1 MINKINSLEYWDR
14 RFQEDWESVNGRHQS
29 RFFSRIAVKNL
40 PDWLVREI
48 KSEKL
53 SIIDW
58 GCALGDGTDLIKSC
72 FPDSQV
78 IGVDFSKSA
87 VDDAIKHYASIEFRC
102 EDWMSSFAESGVKYS
117 DIVFSSNVLEHF
129 EDWKAVLFNLIF
141 KAEKALILAL
151 PFKEED
157 RDLEHFVSFYEHS
170 FSLVLEEGFVLAW
183 AKVVDC
189 RDIENTR
196 WSGDQII
203 LVYAKADWL
212 KALNLTLG
220 ESGFLFNDDF
230 SDLKLIEKF
239 GDFLKDFL
247 RDKERLLE
255 NDKRLQQS
263 IVDLE
268 YSFGLEKK
276 SLFEEISRL
285 ENDRDAF
292 LGQLKGLEV
301 ELDNARLAISNSD
314 LDHKNLFSEIDA
326 LTQSRDDLI
335 NKLSRLED
343 EINQSWQEKLSE
355 SEILLATLKQEN
367 EENLLIESEQQ
378 DRLREEIRWLDRE
391 FKQYQ
396 NEQHE
401 SLVKER
407 LQHEENYKNQKNDL
421 KEKIQYLDDLLGISQ
436 SKLRAI
442 ESENSEL
449 KQKCYESAVR
459 FSDFELALSKIESDK
474 RALEA
479 ELFQTNKNHMDYVL
493 NSDSNLKQIKL
504 ELERSDFLLGKAEAD
519 KRQFEIDLWNEKSSY
534 QRFVDDSKSLQE
546 QLNRAITEETEKSGL
561 LKMNLE
567 ESRRIH
573 DQDLALLNEIG
584 PLLKGL
590 NEEVDRLRSGF
601 LFKIFLFFIPSAK
614 AYVPRVFSSRLND
627 YLKAYQVN
635 MDSKINIEELLSL
648 HGDEFIRKAYWCALR
663 REPDF
668 SGYEEY
674 KKQLDRGVAK
684 IDIVKQLVSSKEG
697 QALENN
703 IVGLGAKMF
712 AHKLTMMPL
721 LKLFSRG
728 TWLDRRLNVIEERLF
743 QIGDAVDRYIPKLQ
757 RGVAESAAS
766 VSSKEAMIVE
776 LQENLSNKDMSIFEL
791 NNILSEKQ
799 AVIDRFSLSKDLTW
813 EQFNFHILSKREFY
827 KGIFVQ
833 ELVIDWDVPL
843 YQRPQH
849 IAAAFGRLGYL
860 VIYLTDNWS
869 GDNVDGFRQ
878 VSQNVW
884 LTNQIDKV
892 SGIENVV
899 RSLYST
905 AYANTPERLMANGRR
920 GTIIYE
926 YIDHI
931 DPKISGDE
939 GVARLINLQKWAFSG
954 GADYVVASANI
965 LATEAI
971 NEVGE
976 CKVILAQ
983 NGVDTRH
990 YRNPVHNSTQLPQ
1003 NLIDF
1008 KNKYTKIVGYFGA
1021 LAPWLWYDVIAEL
1034 TKLRPDVGFVYIGPD
1049 YYGGSEK
1056 LPVAEN
1062 VLYLGTVNYQVLP
1075 AYARQFDV
1083 CFIPFEPGEIART
1096 TSPLKLFEYFALEK
1110 PVVVTSEM
1118 LECVAFDEVFSG
1130 GSALELSQAIDQAFS
1145 IAHDLDYKRR
1155 LATLADQND
1164 WDQRARAFEK
1174 CFDNLKDYKN

>member
-14 RFQEDWESVNGRHQS
+14 RFQEDWESLNGRQQS
-29 RFFSRIAVKNL
+29 RFFSRIAIKNF

-87 VDDAIKHYASIEFRC
+87 IDVATKRYSSIEFRC
-102 EDWMSSFAESGVKYS
+102 ENWILSCVESEIKHS

-129 EDWKAVLFNLIF
+129 EDWKSVLSNLIL
-141 KAEKALILAL
+141 KTEKALILAL
-151 PFKEED
+151 PFEED
-157 RDLEHFVSFYEHS
+157 DRGLEHFVSFYEHS

-189 RDIENTR
+189 RGIENTQ
-196 WSGDQII
+196 WSGDQIV
-203 LVYAKADWL
+203 LVYAKSEWL
-212 KALNLTLG
+212 KAVNLTLG
-220 ESGFLFNDDF
+220 ESAFLINDDF

-239 GDFLKDFL
+239 GDFVKDVL

-255 NDKRLQQS
+255 NDIRLQQS
-263 IVDLE
+263 IAGLDH
-268 YSFGLEKK
+268 SFGLEKK
-276 SLFEEISRL
+276 SLLEEISRL
-285 ENDRDAF
+285 ENDRDVF
-292 LGQLKGLEV
+292 VGQLNSLQV

-314 LDHKNLFSEIDA
+314 LDKKNLFSEIDL

-335 NKLSRLED
+335 NQLLRLED
-343 EINQSWQEKLSE
+343 EINKSWQQRLSE
-355 SEILLATLKQEN
+355 SDFRLATMKQEN
-367 EENLLIESEQQ
+367 DENLLIESKQQ

-407 LQHEENYKNQKNDL
+407 LQHEENYNNQKNNL
-421 KEKIQYLDDLLGISQ
+421 EEKIQYLDDLLGISQ
-436 SKLRAI
+436 SKLMAI

-449 KQKCYESAVR
+449 KKKCHESAVSV
-459 FSDFELALSKIESDK
+459 SDLELALRKIESDK
-474 RALEA
+474 RALELD
-479 ELFQTNKNHMDYVL
+479 LFQTNQKHIDYAS
-493 NSDSNLKQIKL
+493 NSDANLKKLKL
-504 ELERSDFLLGKAEAD
+504 ELERSEFLLSKAEAE
-519 KRQFEIDLWNEKSSY
+519 KKQFEIDLWNEKSSY
-534 QRFVDDSKSLQE
+534 QRFVDDSLSLQE
-546 QLNRAITEETEKSGL
+546 QLNRAINEETEKSGL
-561 LKMNLE
+561 LKIDLE

-573 DQDLALLNEIG
+573 DQDLVLLSEIG

-614 AYVPRVFSSRLND
+614 AYVPRVLSSGLND
-627 YLKAYQVN
+627 YLKVYQVN
-635 MDSKINIEELLSL
+635 MDAKINIEELLSL
-648 HGDEFIRKAYWCALR
+648 HGDDFIRKAYLCALK

-668 SGYEEY
+668 SGFEEY
-674 KKQLDRGVAK
+674 RKQLDRGVAK

-703 IVGLGAKMF
+703 IVGLGAKMV

-721 LKLFSRG
+721 LKLFSHG

-776 LQENLSNKDMSIFEL
+776 LHENLSNKDISIFEL
-791 NNILSEKQ
+791 NNIINEKQ
-799 AVIDRFSLSKDLTW
+799 AVIDRFYLSKDLTW
-813 EQFNFHILSKREFY
+813 EQFNFQILSKREFY

-878 VSQNVW
+878 VSKNVW

-892 SGIENVV
+892 NEIDNVV

-920 GTIIYE
+920 GKIIYE

-939 GVARLINLQKWAFSG
+939 GVVRLINLQKWAFSG
-954 GADYVVASANI
+954 GADYVVASAKI
-965 LATEAI
+965 LAAEAI

-976 CKVILAQ
+976 RKVILAQ

-990 YRNPVHNSTQLPQ
+990 YRNSVHNSTQLPQ

-1021 LAPWLWYDVIAEL
+1021 LAPWLWYDVITEL
-1034 TKLRPDVGFVYIGPD
+1034 TKLRPDIGFVYIGPD

-1118 LECVAFDEVFSG
+1118 LECVAFEEVFSG
-1130 GSALELSQAIDQAFS
+1130 ETATELSEAIDQAFLIGS
-1145 IAHDLDYKRR
+1145 DPAYKKR
-1155 LATLADQND
+1155 LAHLADLND

-1174 CFDNLKDYKN
+1174 CFADIDN